1 MQHFVPFVLCLQLQS
16 FCEIL
21 PWILVAVVSPLRPYG
36 YLTPSLRCSC
46 RAVSLRVA
54 LANCQ
59 YNHLLAHQATL
70 VHQQLT
76 TPLCNTATLLS
87 FSLAD

>member
-1 MQHFVPFVLCLQLQS
+1 MQLFVLCLQLQS
-16 FCEIL
+16 FCKIL
-21 PWILVAVVSPLRPYG
+21 PWILVAVVSPLTPYG